1 MATVSLSKSVGLA
14 AEPDVVWNF
23 VSDFAGFAAWQP
35 HIDKVEMQPNGDR
48 EVFFAR
54 GDTKLDRIT
63 SRDDEAMTYTY
74 ELVPGQPGPPG
85 APPMQIAA
93 TFTVSSAEGGS
104 EVEYAITAEVP
115 DPMEDMARQ
124 GIGGDIDGALA
135 GLKDQFGESA

>member
-1 MATVSLSKSVGLA
+1 MGTVELSKSVALA
-14 AEPDVVWNF
+14 AGPDVVWDF

-35 HIDKVEMQPNGDR
+35 HIDSVEMQPNGDR
-48 EVFFAR
+48 KVFFAR
-54 GDTKLDRIT
+54 GDTKLDRVT
-63 SRDDEAMTYTY
+63 SRDDGAMTFTY

-85 APPMQIAA
+85 APPIQIAA
-93 TFTVSSAEGGS
+93 TFTVSSAERGS

-135 GLKDQFGESA
+135 GLLEKFGESA